1 MVSRASSAHSAAN
14 ARRSRARAAGSRAPA
29 PLQSHLE
36 TEELLSEYKRHYR
49 VGSETDLQL
58 RLTRGF
64 TLVAR
69 RWRKYLDEHL
79 RRIGQSQA
87 RWEALFAVA
96 MSREGSALGTIARR
110 VGVEG
115 PTFVRMIAQFER
127 EGLVKRLAS
136 SSDRRASIIR
146 ITAKGTAVLRQMREL
161 TTKVRK
167 DFLGE
172 LSVDDVKRMLGML
185 EHMLR
190 FLKV

>member
-1 MVSRASSAHSAAN
+1 MTSRGST
-14 ARRSRARAAGSRAPA
+14 SRARAAA

-36 TEELLSEYKRHYR
+36 TDALLEEYKRHYR

-96 MSREGSALGTIARR
+96 MSREGSALGAIAKR

-136 SSDRRASIIR
+136 SKDRRASIIR
-146 ITAKGTAVLRQMREL
+146 ITPRGETVLRQMREL
-161 TTKVRK
+161 TTRVRK
-167 DFLGE
+167 DFLGD
-172 LSVDDVKRMLGML
+172 LSVDEVRGMLNML

-190 FLKV
+190 FLKD